1 MAGGRFDKR
10 TGKTRPGT
18 YINFESSVTEL
29 IQSSDRGVVVLPLI
43 GHDYGPEGEFITI
56 DNGSPDEHY
65 NKLGYSVY
73 DAGNQFMLMI
83 REALKLAKSVIVY
96 MPKTGTKATGTG
108 GGLTGTAKYGG
119 TRGNQFSFS
128 VASNAASG
136 WDVNVYIAG
145 TVVEEFVGI
154 TNAAQLTSE
163 YIDFVASSDIEAVAG
178 VALED
183 ATATEASNSDIT
195 AFLDKLESI
204 TFNTLAFPSTE
215 QSLQTACKSKI
226 AYMRENMGRCVNA
239 VLPNF
244 AGNYE
249 GIINVTNSVI
259 LSDATLTVPQVTAWV
274 AAAYAS
280 ATETQ
285 SNTYLKYEGAVAVN
299 GLKTHEESITAINS
313 GEFFFTNLED
323 GSVAV
328 EYDINS
334 LISFGDGKDSSYRKN
349 RVIRVL
355 DAIAKSIQ
363 DNFPPNKFDNDEDGW
378 NIMEGIGVSLLK
390 EYEEEG
396 AIKNVD
402 TEADFL
408 VDKVRSSGDSTYF
421 DVAITPVDSAEKLY
435 FSVTT
440 R

>member
-43 GHDYGPEGEFITI
+43 GHDYGPEGEFINI

-65 NKLGYSVY
+65 NKLDYSVY

-108 GGLTGTAKYGG
+108 GGLTGTARYGG

-183 ATATEASNSDIT
+183 ATASEASNSDIT

-226 AYMRENMGRCVNA
+226 VYMRENMGRCVNA

-259 LSDATLTVPQVTAWV
+259 LSDATLTVSQVTAWV

-285 SNTYLKYEGAVAVN
+285 SNTYLKYEGAVDVN

-328 EYDINS
+328 
-334 LISFGDGKDSSYRKN
+334 
-349 RVIRVL
+349 
-355 DAIAKSIQ
+355 
-363 DNFPPNKFDNDEDGW
+363 
-378 NIMEGIGVSLLK
+378 
-390 EYEEEG
+390 
-396 AIKNVD
+396 
-402 TEADFL
+402 
-408 VDKVRSSGDSTYF
+408 
-421 DVAITPVDSAEKLY
+421 
-435 FSVTT
+435 
-440 R
+440 

>member
-1 MAGGRFDKR
+1 M
-10 TGKTRPGT
+10 
-18 YINFESSVTEL
+18 
-29 IQSSDRGVVVLPLI
+29 
-43 GHDYGPEGEFITI
+43 
-56 DNGSPDEHY
+56 
-65 NKLGYSVY
+65 
-73 DAGNQFMLMI
+73 
-83 REALKLAKSVIVY
+83 
-96 MPKTGTKATGTG
+96 
-108 GGLTGTAKYGG
+108 
-119 TRGNQFSFS
+119 
-128 VASNAASG
+128 
-136 WDVNVYIAG
+136 
-145 TVVEEFVGI
+145 
-154 TNAAQLTSE
+154 
-163 YIDFVASSDIEAVAG
+163 AG

-183 ATATEASNSDIT
+183 ATASEASNSDIT

-226 AYMRENMGRCVNA
+226 VNMRENMGRCVNA

-259 LSDATLTVPQVTAWV
+259 LSDATLTVSQVTAWV

-285 SNTYLKYEGAVAVN
+285 SNTYLKYDGAVAVN
-299 GLKTHEESITAINS
+299 GLKTHEESITAING

>member
-1 MAGGRFDKR
+1 
-10 TGKTRPGT
+10 
-18 YINFESSVTEL
+18 
-29 IQSSDRGVVVLPLI
+29 
-43 GHDYGPEGEFITI
+43 
-56 DNGSPDEHY
+56 
-65 NKLGYSVY
+65 
-73 DAGNQFMLMI
+73 
-83 REALKLAKSVIVY
+83 
-96 MPKTGTKATGTG
+96 
-108 GGLTGTAKYGG
+108 
-119 TRGNQFSFS
+119 
-128 VASNAASG
+128 
-136 WDVNVYIAG
+136 
-145 TVVEEFVGI
+145 
-154 TNAAQLTSE
+154 
-163 YIDFVASSDIEAVAG
+163 
-178 VALED
+178 
-183 ATATEASNSDIT
+183 
-195 AFLDKLESI
+195 
-204 TFNTLAFPSTE
+204 
-215 QSLQTACKSKI
+215 
-226 AYMRENMGRCVNA
+226 MRENMGRCVNA